1 MSDPTGPWST
11 TPPQEEPPPMRRLGP
26 GELWKLAWPN
36 IVVTVA
42 ILLAAVWQI
51 WRLLEGDGNI
61 GIDWGGLSAAALAEG
76 RWWTPFSSMFLHAGI
91 AHLIFNMLA
100 LAQLGPIV
108 ALRFGRDGK
117 ALGLYLAFYVLCGL
131 IGDALYLAIHPSSA
145 VPMIGASGAI
155 FGLWG
160 ASARLGPNGS
170 LVPIFSRQVWK
181 QTQSAIVSNLVIMAI
196 VLLPALLSGQMSY
209 GGIAWEAHLGGYL
222 AGLLLVGLPVFKA
235 RPIFR

>member
-1 MSDPTGPWST
+1 MSEPTGPWSQE
-11 TPPQEEPPPMRRLGP
+11 PLPQSRPLSPF
-26 GELWKLAWPN
+26 ELWKLAWPN
-36 IVVTVA
+36 VVVTIA

-51 WRLLEGDGNI
+51 GRLLSGDGNI
-61 GIDWGGLSAAALAEG
+61 GIGWGGLSAAALMEG

-91 AHLIFNMLA
+91 AHLIFNMIA

-131 IGDALYLAIHPSSA
+131 LGDAVYLAIHPTSA

-170 LVPIFSRQVWK
+170 LVPIFSKQVGRQTW
-181 QTQSAIVSNLVIMAI
+181 SAIVSNLIIMAI
-196 VLLPALLSGQMSY
+196 VLLPALLSGQASY

-235 RPIFR
+235 RPIHF